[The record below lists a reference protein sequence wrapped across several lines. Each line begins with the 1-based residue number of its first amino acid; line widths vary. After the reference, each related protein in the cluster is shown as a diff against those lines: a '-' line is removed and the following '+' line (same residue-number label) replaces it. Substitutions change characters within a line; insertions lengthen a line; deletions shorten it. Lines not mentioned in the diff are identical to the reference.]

1 METRAVK
8 KQNDFTQGPIVLPLL
23 RFVGPV
29 LFALFLQAMYGAV
42 DLMIVGRYTEST
54 VQAAHV
60 SAVSTGSQI
69 MMTITSLISSLA
81 MGMTVLIG
89 EKIGQ
94 KKPEAGGRIAGS
106 GILLF
111 TVIGIFMTGLTVFL
125 AENLASLMQAPAEAF
140 EFTTAYI
147 RICGMGSLVIIAY
160 NLIGSIFR
168 GIGDSATP
176 LVTVMI
182 ACFCNIV
189 GDYILVAL
197 CGLGARGAAIAT
209 VLAQFIS
216 VAASLILIRKKDL
229 PFRFSKDC
237 LKWDGGIVKW
247 ILLLGTPIAL
257 QDLLVGISFLVILAI
272 VNSLGVIESAGVGV
286 AEKVCGFIMLVPA
299 AFMQSMSAFTA
310 QNRGAG
316 RSDRAVRGFA
326 SAVLI
331 STAFGAAMFFLSFFH
346 GDLLSGIF
354 AKDPLV
360 IEASFQYLKAYAIDC
375 LLTCFLF
382 CFIGY
387 FNGVGRTKFVM
398 VQGIVGAFLVR
409 IPVAFLMSREEP
421 VSMFH
426 IGLATPCSTVL
437 QVLLC
442 LLCFGVSS
450 RRSGGRPALQNKL
463 P

>member
-1 METRAVK
+1 MKAKTVR
-8 KQNDFTQGPIVLPLL
+8 KQNDFTEGPIVLPLL

-42 DLMIVGRYTEST
+42 DLMIVGRYTESAL
-54 VQAAHV
+54 QAAHV

-94 KKPEAGGRIAGS
+94 KKPEAGGKIAGS

-111 TVIGIFMTGLTVFL
+111 LVIGIFMTGLTVLF
-125 AENLASLMQAPAEAF
+125 AGNLAGVMQSPPEAF
-140 EFTTAYI
+140 DFTVDYI
-147 RICGMGSLVIIAY
+147 RICGAGSLVIIAY

-197 CGLGARGAAIAT
+197 CGMGARGAAIAT

-216 VAASLILIRKKDL
+216 VAASLLLIRKKNL
-229 PFRFSKDC
+229 PFRFSREC
-237 LKWDGGIVKW
+237 LKWDGGIVGR

-316 RSDRAVRGFA
+316 RNDRAVRGFA
-326 SAVLI
+326 WAVLI
-331 STAFGAAMFFLSFFH
+331 SAAFGAAMFFLSFFH

-382 CFIGY
+382 CFIGF
-387 FNGVGRTKFVM
+387 FNGMEYTAFVM
-398 VQGIVGAFLVR
+398 LQGIIGAFLVR
-409 IPVAFLMSREEP
+409 VPVSFIMSRQVP
-421 VSMFH
+421 VSLFR
-426 IGLATPCSTVL
+426 IGLATPCSSFL
-437 QVLLC
+437 QILM
-442 LLCFGVSS
+442 CFGCFTFWM
-450 RRSGGRPALQNKL
+450 RRQKRK
-463 P
+463 